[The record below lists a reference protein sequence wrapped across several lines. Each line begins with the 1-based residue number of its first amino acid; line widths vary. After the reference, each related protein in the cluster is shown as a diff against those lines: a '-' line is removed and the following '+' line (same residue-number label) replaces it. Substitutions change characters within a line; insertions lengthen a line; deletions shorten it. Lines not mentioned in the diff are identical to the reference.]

1 MNIEHFA
8 LNVPDPATAATWYTE
23 HLEMRV
29 IRSLS
34 AAPFTHF
41 LADGS
46 GRVVVEMYEHTKAP
60 VPDYAAMD
68 PLVFHIAFV
77 TDDVRGTLQRL
88 LAAGAG
94 RAGEVTI
101 TPAGDEMV
109 FLRDPWGV
117 ALQLVK
123 REEPLL
129 GIGPE

>member
-8 LNVPDPATAATWYTE
+8 LNVPDAVAAAAWYTE
-23 HLEMRV
+23 HLGLRV

-34 AAPFTHF
+34 EAPHTHF
-41 LADGS
+41 LVDGS
-46 GRVVVEMYEHTKAP
+46 GRVVVEIYQHTRAP

-77 TDDVRGTLQRL
+77 ATDVRGTLGRL
-88 LAAGAG
+88 FAAGATP
-94 RAGEVTI
+94 AGEVAV

-123 REEPLL
+123 RSVPLL
-129 GIGPE
+129 GECS